1 MIRFVVRSQPAPK
14 EMPAP
19 PAIVTTIV
27 TEEEDTFPEPAR
39 EGNDDDIDQ
48 AFATY
53 GIDLNSKQLGDQLN
67 LVSSGYHLA
76 RQPQERSHLT
86 SWLCL
91 DKKGV
96 TNITKSIS
104 LCIFIFPGNCYYFT
118 SLKCFQENCL
128 A

>member
-67 LVSSGYHLA
+67 LVGSGSRLA

-91 DKKGV
+91 DKR
-96 TNITKSIS
+96 
-104 LCIFIFPGNCYYFT
+104 
-118 SLKCFQENCL
+118 E
-128 A
+128 